1 MSNQRNVIGT
11 LNISINLDKIPKEK
25 IVKGDK
31 GSYANMTALI
41 FDSDDQYGKNA
52 TAMVSK
58 TPEER
63 DSKAET
69 IYLGNGWYNVQTI
82 PQKDNM
88 PF

>member
-1 MSNQRNVIGT
+1 MSNERKVIAT

-25 IVKGDK
+25 IVKGEK
-31 GSYANMTALI
+31 GSYANMTALV
-41 FDSDDQYGKNA
+41 FDGDDQDGKNA

-63 DSKAET
+63 ESKAET
-69 IYLGNGWYNVQTI
+69 IYLGNGWYNVKKEDT
-82 PQKDNM
+82 M

>member
-1 MSNQRNVIGT
+1 
-11 LNISINLDKIPKEK
+11 
-25 IVKGDK
+25 
-31 GSYANMTALI
+31 MTALI

-69 IYLGNGWYNVQTI
+69 IYLGNGWYNVKTI

>member
-1 MSNQRNVIGT
+1 MSNERKVIAT

-25 IVKGDK
+25 IVKGEK
-31 GSYANMTALI
+31 GSYANMTALV
-41 FDSDDQYGKNA
+41 FDGDDQYGKNA

-63 DSKAET
+63 ESKAET
-69 IYLGNGWYNVQTI
+69 INLGNGWYNVKKEDT
-82 PQKDNM
+82 M

>member
-1 MSNQRNVIGT
+1 MSNERKVIAT

-25 IVKGDK
+25 IVKEEK
-31 GSYANMTALI
+31 GSYANMTALV
-41 FDSDDQYGKNA
+41 FDGDDQYGKNA

-63 DSKAET
+63 ESKAET
-69 IYLGNGWYNVQTI
+69 IYLGNGWYNVKKEDT
-82 PQKDNM
+82 M